1 MICAGLA
8 YMMQPGEAWALN
20 NVAVHGVWNAHPTL
34 GRIHL
39 ICDFLP
45 DPTLL
50 DLLDRGDREL
60 GRPMPEADAHFA
72 ALLQGQSVVGG

>member
-1 MICAGLA
+1 
-8 YMMQPGEAWALN
+8 
-20 NVAVHGVWNAHPTL
+20 VHGVWNAHPTL